1 MKPISRSPVVHH
13 WEIWKIALDALRA
26 NKVKACLTTLGVVIG
41 SACIVLV
48 VTISLTGRHY
58 IIAQVEAAGSN
69 LVYASLRRTGAQAF
83 TLGDEI
89 NLADLEAARR
99 EIPSVVETAGTHDL
113 QMSVVARGI
122 ARPVTLVAVTEGFQ
136 RIRNLVVVTG
146 RYFDDAD
153 MKSRDKT
160 CLVTEELARAVF
172 PGVSPVGQ
180 DIQVGELRFTI
191 IGVFKER
198 ISTFGQSEIARESI
212 IVPFGLMKGYAGTDS
227 VKVLY
232 AQVSTPER
240 VPMVTLET
248 ERLLRSRHRA
258 GALYDV
264 QDLTGML
271 ESARKISLAVS
282 MVLLGVGSITLII
295 SGVGIMNIMLVTV
308 SQRFREIGIRK
319 AIGATKREILYQF
332 LLEAVIISGGGALLG
347 ILIATSIPLIVSPFI
362 PEGMTIPISGIS
374 IVAAFIVS
382 CVTGVISGYLP
393 ARRAAKLQPTEA
405 LRYD

>member
-1 MKPISRSPVVHH
+1 MRPS
-13 WEIWKIALDALRA
+13 ELWKISLDALRA
-26 NKVKACLTTLGVVIG
+26 NKVKAFLTTLGVVIG

-48 VTISLTGRHY
+48 VTISLVGRNY
-58 IIAQVEAAGSN
+58 IIRQIQGVGPN
-69 LVYASLRRTGAQAF
+69 MVYAELVRNGTQAS
-83 TLGDEI
+83 TLSDEI
-89 NLADLEAARR
+89 TIGDMEAIRSALPGVS
-99 EIPSVVETAGTHDL
+99 EVAATHDL
-113 QMSVVARGI
+113 QMAVVARGVE
-122 ARPVTLVAVTEGFQ
+122 RPVTLVAVTEGFQ
-136 RIRNLVVVTG
+136 RLRHLLVPKG
-146 RYFDDAD
+146 RYFDSDD
-153 MKSRDKT
+153 VQSHSKV
-160 CLVTEELARAVF
+160 CLLTEELARIVF
-172 PGVSPVGQ
+172 PGSDPVGQ
-180 DIQVGELRFTI
+180 DLRVGELRFTV

-198 ISTFGQSEIARESI
+198 IATFGQSEIARESI
-212 IVPFGLMKGYAGTDS
+212 IVPFGLMKSYAGTDA

-232 AQVSTPER
+232 VQASTPES
-240 VPMVTLET
+240 VPMVTWGT
-248 ERLLRSRHRA
+248 ERLLRSRHRD

-264 QDLTGML
+264 QDLTGIL
-271 ESARKISLAVS
+271 DAARKISLAVS
-282 MVLLGVGSITLII
+282 LVLLGVGSITLII

-308 SQRFREIGIRK
+308 TERTREIGIRK